1 MGSDRSLRR
10 GKGRAGSRCLETGRL
25 ASSFFVRRM
34 SCGEKT
40 GRQRKECLYAGI
52 AEYAFPGILICA
64 TIVHIDTRIS
74 GVRKHGEIP
83 NIISKM

>member
-1 MGSDRSLRR
+1 MII
-10 GKGRAGSRCLETGRL
+10 ETGERKSRQQMSGDRQACQL
-25 ASSFFVRRM
+25 FFRAADELWR
-34 SCGEKT
+34 KT